1 MNRLVLFDIDETM
14 ISSDGAGRRA
24 IGRALCDTFG
34 IDTSKMT
41 LRMSG
46 KTDPQILS
54 EILKLADRLEEDFEH
69 MKEEMFR
76 VYLTILQEEIKN
88 AGYYI
93 VHPGIYEILDALE
106 SHERGYLGLLTG
118 NIEEGARLKLN
129 RFDLNK
135 YFPLGAYG
143 SDSANRMELP
153 EIATERARKHFNVDF
168 KPEEVVIIG
177 DSIYD
182 VLCAKGYGAK
192 SIAVNTGVTTKAD
205 LEEQKPDFL
214 FPDLSDTNAV
224 LNAIFA

>member
-24 IGRALCDTFG
+24 IGRALCDIFG

-54 EILKLADRLEEDFEH
+54 EILKLADKMEDDFEH
-69 MKEEMFR
+69 LKEEMFR
-76 VYLTILQEEIKN
+76 VYLTLLQEEINN

-93 VHPGIYEILDALE
+93 VHPGVYEILDALHA
-106 SHERGYLGLLTG
+106 HETGYLGLLTG
-118 NIEEGARLKLN
+118 NIEDGARLKLN

-143 SDSANRMELP
+143 SDSANRNDLP
-153 EIATERARKHFNVDF
+153 HIATERARKHFNVEF
-168 KPEEVVIIG
+168 KPEQVVIIG

-182 VLCAKGYGAK
+182 VLCAKGYGAR
-192 SIAVNTGVTTKAD
+192 SIAVNTGATPKAD
-205 LEEQKPDFL
+205 LVEQNPDFL
-214 FPDLSDTNAV
+214 FDNLSDTKAV
-224 LNAIFA
+224 LDAIFA